1 MNIQC
6 MGMGN
11 LNETKACHGH
21 QFHPDSDN
29 RCREAQNCL
38 PKRNDKINKDLANV
52 QKLHLFCK
60 SALKKCVPKEYEA
73 NQDQADV
80 DLVQIL
86 LLHFSILFI

>member
-1 MNIQC
+1 MH
-6 MGMGN
+6 GLGN

-52 QKLHLFCK
+52 QKLHLFLQIC
-60 SALKKCVPKEYEA
+60 SEDMCFPKEYEA
-73 NQDQADV
+73 NQDQSDV